1 MSRVDAW
8 EKPCKDDDA
17 DDKAPSARSV
27 DALPASAKDEI
38 SRGAGE
44 AGLSGLSSKRPP
56 ADAKGQPP
64 AARAERKWPS
74 ETVRPD
80 GKRDREYWEG
90 TNGLLKLATAHLYRK
105 IVAPREEGG
114 FRDFFDQ
121 NAGVFDS
128 ADEHKLEYMALYRE
142 YEKMVDAALDEFAKE
157 HCGDGDGKI
166 KLHSAIRDAVEAERP
181 DTAAPKSPKGGVEK
195 SVDMLLAAADYKKFV
210 RLMRQRAA
218 EQRKREA
225 AALVQYGGL

>member
-27 DALPASAKDEI
+27 DSLPASAKDEI

-80 GKRDREYWEG
+80 GKRDRDLYTSVVQTRSGPSETDLSSSSEE
-90 TNGLLKLATAHLYRK
+90 ATTQWQGR
-105 IVAPREEGG
+105 VP
-114 FRDFFDQ
+114 
-121 NAGVFDS
+121 
-128 ADEHKLEYMALYRE
+128 
-142 YEKMVDAALDEFAKE
+142 
-157 HCGDGDGKI
+157 
-166 KLHSAIRDAVEAERP
+166 
-181 DTAAPKSPKGGVEK
+181 
-195 SVDMLLAAADYKKFV
+195 
-210 RLMRQRAA
+210 
-218 EQRKREA
+218 
-225 AALVQYGGL
+225 